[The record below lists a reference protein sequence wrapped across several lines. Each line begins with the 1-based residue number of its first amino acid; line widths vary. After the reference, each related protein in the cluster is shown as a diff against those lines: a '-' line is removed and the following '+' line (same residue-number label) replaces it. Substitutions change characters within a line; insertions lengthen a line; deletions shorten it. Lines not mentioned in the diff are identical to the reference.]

1 MVSAAAFN
9 MMQPWVG
16 LISVAAVLLAVALVS
31 ARRRMNRRSAHED
44 DAAPIANVFH
54 AEASL
59 VFQRLRRRYRSL
71 VGVEVASLSLVGLA
85 AIGLTMRP
93 LSEHRDDRE
102 VSNRDVMLC
111 LDVSGS
117 MIQLDVDVLASF
129 ATLTAGLEGERIGL
143 TIFNGSAVSVFPL
156 TDDARYVADTLAA
169 SATLLVEHKQLFTQ
183 GTNEGGSSLIG
194 DGLASCVLRFDRLD
208 QRRSRSIVFV
218 TDNMRA
224 GSPIMTVEE
233 AGDFASERDIRVYAI
248 AAEHTPEFAGITL
261 ADVATGTGGAAFQMT
276 DTHTVDAVISEI
288 QALEATRIQLP
299 TDVVADDRPTFW
311 IALCLFGVS
320 GAALAHWTL
329 RR

>member
-1 MVSAAAFN
+1 MN
-9 MMQPWVG
+9 MLQPWVG
-16 LISVAAVLLAVALVS
+16 LISLAAAAAVAAIKF
-31 ARRRMNRRSAHED
+31 ARRRKPRGHGSTDED
-44 DAAPIANVFH
+44 DAPIANVFH

-59 VFQRLRRRYRSL
+59 VFRRLRRRYQSL
-71 VGVEVASLSLVGLA
+71 MGVEVASLSLVGLA

-156 TDDARYVADTLAA
+156 TDDSEYIADTLAE
-169 SATLLVEHKQLFTQ
+169 SARLLVEHKQLFTQ

-208 QRRSRSIVFV
+208 ERRSRSIVFV

-224 GSPIMTVEE
+224 GSPIMTIQE
-233 AGDFASERDIRVYAI
+233 AGEFAVDRDIFVYAI

-261 ADVATGTGGAAFQMT
+261 AEVATGTGGATFQMT
-276 DTHTVDAVISEI
+276 DTHTVDSIISEI
-288 QALEATRIQLP
+288 EKLEATRIELP
-299 TDVVADDRPTFW
+299 TDVISDDRPTFW
-311 IALCLFGVS
+311 IVLCLVGVG
-320 GAALAHWTL
+320 GAALAHWRL

>member
-1 MVSAAAFN
+1 MVSAAEFN
-9 MMQPWVG
+9 LMQPWVG
-16 LISVAAVLLAVALVS
+16 LISLAGVLAVAGVVIG
-31 ARRRMNRRSAHED
+31 RRRMQRRSDHED
-44 DAAPIANVFH
+44 DDAPIANVFH
-54 AEASL
+54 AEASP
-59 VFQRLRRRYRSL
+59 VFQRLRRRYQSL
-71 VGVEVASLSLVGLA
+71 ISVELASLSLVGLA

-117 MIQLDVDVLASF
+117 MIELDVDVLASF
-129 ATLTAGLEGERIGL
+129 STLTAGLVGERIGL

-156 TDDARYVADTLAA
+156 TDDARYIADTLAA

-224 GSPIMTVEE
+224 GSPIMTIEQ
-233 AGDFASERDIRVYAI
+233 AGDLAVERDIRVYAI
-248 AAEHTPEFAGITL
+248 AADHTPEFAGITL
-261 ADVATGTGGAAFQMT
+261 SEVATDTGGASFQMT
-276 DTHTVDAVISEI
+276 DTHTVDAVIAEI
-288 QALEATRIQLP
+288 EKLEATRIELP
-299 TDVVADDRPTFW
+299 ADVIADDRPTFW
-311 IALCLFGVS
+311 ITLCLMGVT
-320 GAALAHWTL
+320 GAVLAHWSL

>member
-1 MVSAAAFN
+1 MTGAAFN
-9 MMQPWVG
+9 MLQPWVG
-16 LISVAAVLLAVALVS
+16 LLSVAAALVVAGLIVS
-31 ARRRMNRRSAHED
+31 RRLVRGRAERRD
-44 DAAPIANVFH
+44 DDAPIANVFH
-54 AEASL
+54 AEASP
-59 VFQRLRRRYRSL
+59 VFQRLRRRYQSL
-71 VGVEVASLSLVGLA
+71 VSVEVASLSLVGLA

-102 VSNRDVMLC
+102 VRNRDVMLC

-117 MIQLDVDVLASF
+117 MIQLDADVLASF

-156 TDDARYVADTLAA
+156 TDDADYIADTLAQ
-169 SATLLVEHKQLFTQ
+169 SAMLLVDHKQLFTQ

-194 DGLASCVLRFDRLD
+194 DGLGSCVLRFDRLD
-208 QRRSRSIVFV
+208 EKRSRAIVFV

-224 GSPIMTVEE
+224 GSPIMTIEE
-233 AGDFASERDIRVYAI
+233 AGDFAEERGIRIYAI

-261 ADVATGTGGAAFQMT
+261 AEVATGTGGASFRMT

-288 QALEATRIQLP
+288 EKLEATRLELP
-299 TDVVADDRPTFW
+299 TDVVSDDRPTFW
-311 IALCLFGVS
+311 IVLCLIGAG
-320 GAALAHWTL
+320 GAAIAHWRL

>member
-1 MVSAAAFN
+1 MVSAAFN
-9 MMQPWVG
+9 MLQPWVG
-16 LISVAAVLLAVALVS
+16 LVSLVGVLVVAGMMI
-31 ARRRMNRRSAHED
+31 ARRRIQRRSEPD
-44 DAAPIANVFH
+44 DDDAPIANVFH
-54 AEASL
+54 AEASP
-59 VFQRLRRRYRSL
+59 VFQRLRRRYQSL

-93 LSEHRDDRE
+93 LSEHRDTRE
-102 VSNRDVMLC
+102 VTNRDVMLC

-129 ATLTAGLEGERIGL
+129 TTLTSGLEGERIGL

-156 TDDARYVADTLAA
+156 TDDARYISDTLTA

-208 QRRSRSIVFV
+208 EKRSRSIVFV

-224 GSPIMTVEE
+224 GTPIMTIEQ
-233 AGDFASERDIRVYAI
+233 AGEFANERDIRVYAI

-261 ADVATGTGGAAFQMT
+261 AEVATGTGGAAFQMT
-276 DTHTVDAVISEI
+276 DTHTVDAVITEI
-288 QALEATRIQLP
+288 QKLEATRIELP

-311 IALCLFGVS
+311 IVLCLAGVT
-320 GAALAHWTL
+320 GAALAHWSL